1 MPKTERG
8 DYMFLI
14 LWVIV
19 AVALAILEVFTTGF
33 FAIWFS
39 IGAAITAILSALFPE
54 LHFAIQLVIFI
65 VSSLILFLLTRNK
78 IKRKVEK
85 NGSQPVYSI
94 LGKHAIV
101 TKEIDS
107 IKGTGQISINGD
119 IWSAKS
125 KDSEFIIPLNSKV
138 EVLEIDGVKAV
149 VRLIESPKDI

>member
-1 MPKTERG
+1 
-8 DYMFLI
+8 MFLI
-14 LWVIV
+14 FWVIV

-39 IGAAITAILSALFPE
+39 IGAAITAIISALFPE

-65 VSSLILFLLTRNK
+65 VSSLMLFLLTRNK
-78 IKRKVEK
+78 IKRKAEK

-125 KDSEFIIPLNSKV
+125 RDSEFIIPLNSKV